1 MFESVKDIFR
11 RLVFW
16 FNFFKS
22 AFANEEILFID
33 ALYTKGVEAY
43 AFGVRDD
50 GLFVA
55 SKHYRQGW
63 ADFELYEKKLKPDH
77 FNRKVLRKD
86 YVQGVAIAYVYGE
99 ALYEQIAQDILAGKR
114 LQHVRSGSDKEFFDG
129 TSPDL
134 QAGFKNAIV
143 VMNKQIELLKT
154 DRTTKRIK
162 EIHTEAKKKPH
173 QMSTVRKSGV
183 VEAKVV
189 DVDAAHI
196 GIGE

>member
-1 MFESVKDIFR
+1 MFESVKDIYR

-43 AFGVRDD
+43 AFGVKDD

-55 SKHYRQGW
+55 SKHYRMGW
-63 ADFELYEKKLKPDH
+63 ADFELYEKKVKPDH
-77 FNRKVLRKD
+77 FNRKTLRKD

-114 LQHVRSGSDKEFFDG
+114 LEHIRSGSDSEFFEG

-134 QAGFKNAIV
+134 QAGFKNATV

-154 DRTTKRIK
+154 DPTAKRIK
-162 EIHTEAKKKPH
+162 EIHNGERKFTSDHPSLPKP
-173 QMSTVRKSGV
+173 SF
-183 VEAKVV
+183 VEAKEI
-189 DVDAAHI
+189 DDDAVFI
-196 GIGE
+196 GSK